1 MKLIERIPDVGIFIG
16 HILEFNDKEGQTV
29 DKTDNIGAAGLMRTF
44 DRKLIYCKEVIVP
57 DILKINEFNRIPFVF
72 IFKLE
77 INRDPIQQQFVKLPV
92 ILFH

>member
-1 MKLIERIPDVGIFIG
+1 
-16 HILEFNDKEGQTV
+16 
-29 DKTDNIGAAGLMRTF
+29 MRTF

-77 INRDPIQQQFVKLPV
+77 INRAPIQQQFVKLPV